1 MGTGDFVGI
10 AALIVSVISL
20 AISVLSLWQGWRS
33 NVRNQALIDR
43 ILESHRRESNR
54 VDDFIK
60 HLMNQQGRTP

>member
-1 MGTGDFVGI
+1 MGSGDFVGI
-10 AALIVSVISL
+10 AALVVSVISL
-20 AISVLSLWQGWRS
+20 AISILSIWQGWRS

-43 ILESHRRESNR
+43 ILELHRRESHR